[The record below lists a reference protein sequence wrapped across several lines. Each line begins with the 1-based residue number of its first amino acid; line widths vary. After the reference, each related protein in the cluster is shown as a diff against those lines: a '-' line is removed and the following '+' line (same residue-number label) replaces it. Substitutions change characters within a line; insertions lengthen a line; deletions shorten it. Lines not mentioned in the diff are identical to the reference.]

1 MKRKH
6 YFYNREFSGF
16 YGKILSIFLILAL
29 IIYLLPIVWM
39 YISSARTNADFINAP
54 LKIPSHLY
62 FGNYVKAFKMAKI
75 GYHFIISSIIT
86 TVSVFIIIAFSS
98 LAAFSFSR
106 LQYKGRDLLYSLFF
120 LGLILPTQSFLVGM
134 FVMFRVTHILNT
146 LFSVILPISA
156 IGLPIAILLIK
167 AFFDSLPSS
176 LEESALIEGANVIQ
190 IFWYISLPIA
200 NAIIATVIVFN
211 TINAWNEFMLPFV
224 MIQTERLKPLT
235 TSLYVFSTKHSAKL
249 TLKLA
254 ALTIIATPMFIV
266 YFVFQNQIQKGIT
279 AGAIK
284 D

>member
-1 MKRKH
+1 MNKKH
-6 YFYNREFSGF
+6 KSYNREFTGVF
-16 YGKILSIFLILAL
+16 GKALRIFLVLAL
-29 IIYLLPIVWM
+29 MVYLLPILWM
-39 YISSARTNADFINAP
+39 YVSSARTNADFINAP
-54 LKIPSHLY
+54 LKIPSRLY

-75 GYHFIISSIIT
+75 GYHFIISTIIT
-86 TVSVFIIIAFSS
+86 TVSVLIIVTFSS
-98 LAAFSFSR
+98 MAAFSFSR
-106 LQYKGRDLLYSLFF
+106 LRYKGRDFLYSLFF

-146 LFSVILPISA
+146 LWSVILPVSA

-176 LEESALIEGANVIQ
+176 LEESALIEGANVFQ
-190 IFWYISLPIA
+190 IFWFISLPIA
-200 NAIIATVIVFN
+200 NAIIATVIVFD

-224 MIQTERLKPLT
+224 MIQSERFKPLT

-266 YFVFQNQIQKGIT
+266 YFIFQNQIQKGIT
-279 AGAIK
+279 AGALK